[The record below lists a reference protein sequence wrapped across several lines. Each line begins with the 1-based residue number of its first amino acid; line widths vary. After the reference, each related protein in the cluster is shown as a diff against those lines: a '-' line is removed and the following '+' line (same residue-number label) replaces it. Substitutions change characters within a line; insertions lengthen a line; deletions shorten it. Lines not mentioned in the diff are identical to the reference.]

1 MSVNSLLQRPG
12 ALLSL
17 WVTTLTMTA
26 SVVTVFVQAGSASDF
41 NKYKIMELS
50 KEHVRDVVRLDK
62 DNDEGHEE
70 LKKLTEAINKLTIQ
84 VARINGKN
92 GD

>member
-1 MSVNSLLQRPG
+1 MNANSPLQRPA

-26 SVVTVFVQAGSASDF
+26 SVVTVFVQAGSAADL
-41 NKYKIMELS
+41 NKYKIMQLTSSHNKDITQLS
-50 KEHVRDVVRLDK
+50 KER
-62 DNDEGHEE
+62 DEGREE
-70 LKKLTEAINKLTIQ
+70 IKKLTEAINKLTIQ